1 MAQRK
6 KIVAIMFTGLANYSQ
21 LVKKDKKLALEILSE
36 HDKILSKIIK
46 ANYGNII
53 KHINESIFIEFPSAT
68 DATGCALQIQDKLKK
83 FNATSPKDFQINVGI
98 GMHMA
103 EVYEED
109 GDLFGDGINLAARM
123 KSVSSANEI
132 ITTQAVYNSIRSE
145 KNIYIKDIGRV
156 VLKNIK
162 DPERIF
168 KVYNNQIDS
177 ESESLDSL
185 ISKMK
190 ERGVEFFDYQ
200 KSTSQN
206 IKVAMHYINNL
217 GSQDDEFFCYGIT
230 DSINIELNKIS
241 NISAPPSANI
251 LKIKDLEDASKIGEA
266 LNVDYVIQGN
276 LMKMANQ
283 FRLSITMTNIIN
295 SNEMWSEHWEEN
307 SDNLSQVKN
316 EIIVKILDSLGVE
329 IPDILK
335 KQAAKDQAIDP
346 HAYELLM
353 KAKYAYI
360 NASNAS
366 DLDIAAAL
374 FKQAFDIQPSYITAR
389 NFYAVIQFRLKKS
402 DEAIS
407 ILEEAEN
414 IGKQNKDDIG
424 LANIYETFGIIY
436 KQMGKYSKAINY
448 LKEGLRI
455 ATNHEILSR
464 EANILNTLGQCYT
477 QMTQFEEAS
486 DYLKRSISIKR
497 QIDRPPIEISN
508 SLGNLADVH
517 KRIGD
522 YAKAISLREESI
534 EIARDNSQVQL
545 GRSLTSYANLL
556 YYIGRTEQA
565 HTQYLEAL
573 ELCKKLT
580 DSAALGMIYRHLGLI
595 ELNNLNPEK
604 AIKYLLKAN
613 QTHQES
619 KHQIAIDTTT
629 LFLAQAY
636 LQNNDLE
643 NSSKHID
650 QAVMLTNRR
659 RHDDKSQSFDE
670 YYTLPSRCVQV
681 LINSKKGSGSNEEL
695 DTILDEIKIL
705 HKDKHKGRELWWL
718 AQAYYVIK
726 DYKRSQECQKLAQ
739 DELYR
744 KADRIRDEKIR
755 QDYLELPPLHKE
767 IFMKMEDVPL
777 VNDSVSSD
785 SEVDEPSIS
794 NDSHEPSIY
803 KFCPSCGFNN
813 DKLFKF
819 CSGCGNSL
827 LSD

>member
-1 MAQRK
+1 MMAQRK
-6 KIVAIMFTGLANYSQ
+6 KIVAIMFTGLANYPQ
-21 LVKKDKKLALEILSE
+21 LVKQDKKLALEILSE
-36 HDKILSKIIK
+36 HDKMLTEIIQ

-53 KHINESIFIEFPSAT
+53 KHINEAIFIEFPSAT
-68 DATGCALQIQDKLKK
+68 DATAAALQIQEKLKK
-83 FNATSPKDFQINVGI
+83 FNAGSPKDFQINVGI

-109 GDLFGDGINLAARM
+109 GDLFGDGINLAARI
-123 KSVSSANEI
+123 KSVASGNEI
-132 ITTQAVYNSIRSE
+132 FTTQAVYNSIRSE
-145 KNIYIKDIGRV
+145 KNIYVKDIGRV

-168 KVYNNQIDS
+168 KVYNTKVDF

-185 ISKMK
+185 INQMK
-190 ERGVEFFDYQ
+190 SRGVEFFDYQ
-200 KSTSQN
+200 KSTNQN
-206 IKVAMHYINNL
+206 VKVAMHYINNL
-217 GSQDDEFFCYGIT
+217 GSPDDEFFCYGIT
-230 DSINIELNKIS
+230 DSINIELNKINNLAAPS
-241 NISAPPSANI
+241 SASI
-251 LKIKDLEDASKIGEA
+251 LKIKDLEDSNKIGKE
-266 LNVDYVIQGN
+266 LNVDYVIQGS

-283 FRLSITMTNIIN
+283 FRLSINMTNVIN
-295 SNEMWSEHWEEN
+295 SNELWSEHWEEN

-316 EIIVKILDSLGVE
+316 EIIVKILDALGIE
-329 IPDILK
+329 IPDDLK
-335 KQAAKDQAIDP
+335 KQAAKEQAIDP

-353 KAKYAYI
+353 KAKYSYI
-360 NASNAS
+360 NASSAS

-389 NFYAVIQFRLKKS
+389 NFYAIIQFRLKKI
-402 DEAIS
+402 DHAIT

-424 LANIYETFGIIY
+424 LANIYESFGIIY

-455 ATNHEILSR
+455 TTNNEILSR

-477 QMTQFEEAS
+477 QMSKFEEAS

-497 QIDRPPIEISN
+497 QLDRPALEISN
-508 SLGNLADVH
+508 SVANLSDVH

-534 EIARDNSQVQL
+534 EMAKDSSQVQL
-545 GRSLTSYANLL
+545 GRSITSYANLL
-556 YYIGRTEQA
+556 YYIGRTEKA
-565 HTQYLEAL
+565 HEQYLEAL
-573 ELCKKLT
+573 ELCKKLK

-595 ELNNLNPEK
+595 ELNNSDPEK
-604 AIKYLLKAN
+604 AIKYLMQAN
-613 QTHQES
+613 QTHQDS
-619 KHQIAIDTTT
+619 KHQIAMDTTT

-636 LQNNDLE
+636 LQNDDLD
-643 NSSKHID
+643 NASKYID

-659 RHDDKSQSFDE
+659 RHSDKTQSFDE
-670 YYTLPSRCVQV
+670 YYTLPSRCVQA
-681 LINSKKGSGSNEEL
+681 LINAKKGEGNNEEL
-695 DTILDEIKIL
+695 DPILNEIKTL
-705 HKDKHKGRELWWL
+705 HQEKHKGRELWWL
-718 AQAYYVIK
+718 SQAYYLIK
-726 DYKRSQECQKLAQ
+726 DYKHSQECQKLAQ

-744 KADRIRDEKIR
+744 KADRIRDEKIK

-767 IFMKMEDVPL
+767 IFMKIEEVPL
-777 VNDSVSSD
+777 VSD
-785 SEVDEPSIS
+785 LQTTNEEVIETGNSNEPTIF
-794 NDSHEPSIY
+794 

-813 DKLFKF
+813 ENSFKF
-819 CSGCGNSL
+819 CPGCGSSL

>member
-1 MAQRK
+1 MTQRK

-21 LVKKDKKLALEILSE
+21 LVKQDKTLALEILSE
-36 HDKILSKIIK
+36 HDKILSDIIK
-46 ANYGNII
+46 SNYGNII
-53 KHINESIFIEFPSAT
+53 KHINESIFIEFTSAT
-68 DATGCALQIQDKLKK
+68 DATECALKIQAQLKN
-83 FNATSPKDFQINVGI
+83 FNASSPKDFQINVGI
-98 GMHMA
+98 GVHMA
-103 EVYEED
+103 EVYEEG
-109 GDLFGDGINLAARM
+109 GDLFGDGINLAARI
-123 KSVSSANEI
+123 KSVASGNEI
-132 ITTQAVYNSIRSE
+132 FTTQAVYNSIRSE
-145 KNIYIKDIGRV
+145 KNIYVKDVGRV

-168 KVYNNQIDS
+168 KVYNTQTDFDS
-177 ESESLDSL
+177 EPLDIL
-185 ISKMK
+185 INQMK
-190 ERGVEFFDYQ
+190 KRGIEFFDYQ
-200 KSTSQN
+200 KSANTN
-206 IKVAMHYINNL
+206 IKVAMHYITNL
-217 GSQDDEFFCYGIT
+217 GSKDDEFFCYGIT
-230 DSINIELNKIS
+230 DSINIELNKIN
-241 NISAPPSANI
+241 NISAPASANI
-251 LKIKDLEDASKIGEA
+251 LKIKDLDSPTKIGES
-266 LNVDYVIQGN
+266 LNVDYVVQGS

-283 FRLSITMTNIIN
+283 FRLSIIMTNIIN
-295 SNEMWSEHWEEN
+295 SHELWSEHWEDS

-316 EIIVKILDSLGVE
+316 DIIIKILDSLGVT
-329 IPDILK
+329 IPDELK
-335 KQAAKDQAIDP
+335 KQAAKEQAIDP

-360 NASNAS
+360 NAANAS

-389 NFYAVIQFRLKKS
+389 NFYAVIQFRLKKT

-436 KQMGKYSKAINY
+436 KQMGKYSKAVKY

-455 ATNHEILSR
+455 TTNHEILSR

-497 QIDRPPIEISN
+497 QLDRPAIEISN

-522 YAKAISLREESI
+522 YAKAIQLREESI

-545 GRSLTSYANLL
+545 GRSIASYAHLL
-556 YYIGRTEQA
+556 YYIGRTQQA

-573 ELCKKLT
+573 ELCKKLK
-580 DSAALGMIYRHLGLI
+580 DSAALGIIYRHLGLI
-595 ELNNLNPEK
+595 ELNNLNPEQ

-619 KHQIAIDTTT
+619 KHQIAMDTTT
-629 LFLAQAY
+629 LFLAQAH

-643 NSSKHID
+643 NASKYIN

-659 RHDDKSQSFDE
+659 RHDDKAKNFDE
-670 YYTLPSRCVQV
+670 YYTLPSRCVLA
-681 LINSKKGSGSNEEL
+681 LINAKKGDGSSEEL
-695 DTILDEIKIL
+695 DMILNEIKTL
-705 HKDKHKGRELWWL
+705 HQDKHKGRELWWL
-718 AQAYYVIK
+718 SQAYYLIK
-726 DYKRSQECQKLAQ
+726 SYKRSQECQKLAQ

-744 KADRIRDEKIR
+744 KADRIRDEKIK

-767 IFMKMEDVPL
+767 IFMKIEDVPL
-777 VNDSVSSD
+777 VNDIVHKED
-785 SEVDEPSIS
+785 KDDETTVTAETQPT
-794 NDSHEPSIY
+794 IY

-813 DKLFKF
+813 EKLFKF
-819 CSGCGNSL
+819 CPGCGNSL

>member
-21 LVKKDKKLALEILSE
+21 LVKKDKKLALEILTE

-53 KHINESIFIEFPSAT
+53 KHINEAIFIEYPSAT

-98 GMHMA
+98 GIHMA

-123 KSVSSANEI
+123 KSVAAANEI
-132 ITTQAVYNSIRSE
+132 FTTQAVYNSIRSE
-145 KNIYIKDIGRV
+145 KNIYVKDIGRV

-168 KVYNNQIDS
+168 KVYNNKVDF
-177 ESESLDSL
+177 ESESLDIL
-185 ISKMK
+185 INQMK
-190 ERGVEFFDYQ
+190 ERGVDFFDYK
-200 KSTSQN
+200 KSSNQN
-206 IKVAMHYINNL
+206 TKVAMHYIDNL
-217 GSQDDEFFCYGIT
+217 GSPDDEFFCYGIT
-230 DSINIELNKIS
+230 DTINIELNKINS
-241 NISAPPSANI
+241 ISAPASANI
-251 LKIKDLEDASKIGEA
+251 LKIKDLENPNKIGES
-266 LNVDYVIQGN
+266 LNVDYVLQGS
-276 LMKMANQ
+276 LMKMGNQ
-283 FRLSITMTNIIN
+283 FRLSVNMTNIIN
-295 SNEMWSEHWEEN
+295 SNELWSEHWEEN

-316 EIIVKILDSLGVE
+316 EIIIKILDSLGIKVPNE
-329 IPDILK
+329 LK
-335 KQAAKDQAIDP
+335 KQAEKEQSIDP

-360 NASNAS
+360 NASNAG

-374 FKQAFDIQPSYITAR
+374 FKQAYEIQPEYITAR
-389 NFYAVIQFRLKKS
+389 NFYAVIQFRLKKT

-424 LANIYETFGIIY
+424 LANIYETFGQIY
-436 KQMGKYSKAINY
+436 KQMGKYSKAVNY

-455 ATNHEILSR
+455 ATNKEILSR

-477 QMTQFEEAS
+477 NMSQFEHAS

-497 QIDRPPIEISN
+497 QIDRPAQEIAN
-508 SLGNLADVH
+508 SVGNLANVH

-522 YAKAISLREESI
+522 YAKAMSLLEESI
-534 EIARDNSQVQL
+534 EIAREHSQIQL
-545 GRSLTSYANLL
+545 GRTIMMYANLL
-556 YYIGRTEQA
+556 YYIGKTDQA
-565 HTQYLEAL
+565 HEQYLESL
-573 ELCKKLT
+573 DLCKKFKDT
-580 DSAALGMIYRHLGLI
+580 AALGMIYRHLGLI
-595 ELNNLNPEK
+595 ELNNENPEK
-604 AIKYLLKAN
+604 SIKYLMQAN
-613 QTHQES
+613 QTHQDS
-619 KHQIAIDTTT
+619 KQQIAIDTTT
-629 LFLAQAY
+629 LFLAQAH
-636 LQNNDLE
+636 LQNNDLD
-643 NSSKHID
+643 NASKYID

-659 RHDDKSQSFDE
+659 RHADKTQSFDE
-670 YYTLPSRCVQV
+670 YYTLPSRCVQA
-681 LINSKKGSGSNEEL
+681 LINAKKGEGKNEEL
-695 DTILDEIKIL
+695 DPMLDEIKTL
-705 HKDKHKGRELWWL
+705 HQEKHKGRELWWL
-718 AQAYYVIK
+718 SQAYYLIK
-726 DYKRSQECQKLAQ
+726 DYKHSQECQKLAQ

-744 KADRIRDEKIR
+744 KAERIRDEKIK

-777 VNDSVSSD
+777 VRKPSNDEDKEESINS
-785 SEVDEPSIS
+785 DEPSIF
-794 NDSHEPSIY
+794 

-813 DKLFKF
+813 ENLFKF
-819 CSGCGNSL
+819 CPGCGNSL
-827 LSD
+827 IS